1 MSFTTGIT
9 SLQYKKRLLKSYKQA
24 VKNKNQ
30 DSIQFFEFLLNLHEV
45 EIK

>member
-1 MSFTTGIT
+1 MSFTKSIT

-30 DSIQFFEFLLNLHEV
+30 EAIQFFEFLLNLREV

>member
-1 MSFTTGIT
+1 MSSTKGIT
-9 SLQYKKRLLKSYKQA
+9 SLQDKKRLLKSYKQA
-24 VKNKNQ
+24 IKNKNQ